1 MMTLIFQTLISFFA
15 SIFFAIV
22 FNAPKKLLMASGFVG
37 AIGWMVFT
45 IADGAKLNPAVGVFL
60 ASIALSLCAHLFARF
75 YKRPVIIFN
84 VAGIIPLVPGGV
96 AYDATKNLVISDFGE
111 ALAKGMEATLSSGAI
126 AFGLL
131 IAEILFQTFLKG
143 YKHLRYVRYH
153 RKKGENPVKL

>member
-1 MMTLIFQTLISFFA
+1 MTLLFQTIVSFFA
-15 SIFFAIV
+15 SVFFAIV
-22 FNAPKKLLMASGFVG
+22 FNAPRKLLIACGFVG

-45 IADGAKLNPAVGVFL
+45 IAESTELTLAVGVFL
-60 ASIALSLCAHLFARF
+60 GSLSLSLCAHLFARY

-96 AYDATKNLVISDFGE
+96 AYDATKNLIISDFSE
-111 ALAKGMEATLSSGAI
+111 ALAKGMEATLASGAI

-143 YKHLRYVRYH
+143 YTRFKYNKYR
-153 RKKGENPVKL
+153 RKKGEKPIKL

>member
-1 MMTLIFQTLISFFA
+1 MSLLFQTIISFFA
-15 SIFFAIV
+15 SVFFAIV
-22 FNAPKKLLMASGFVG
+22 FNAPKKLLMACGFVG

-45 IADGAKLNPAVGVFL
+45 IAEATHLTLAVGVFL
-60 ASIALSLCAHLFARF
+60 GSLSLSLCAHFFARY

-96 AYDATKNLVISDFGE
+96 AYDATKNLIISDFSE
-111 ALAKGMEATLSSGAI
+111 ALVKGMEATLASGAI

-143 YKHLRYVRYH
+143 YTRFKHNRSR
-153 RKKGENPVKL
+153 RKNNDIPIKL